1 VGIHFLRKFVGFFLT
16 LHLKILRV
24 LRLKVLFE
32 ADIIKGWC
40 VYCINHKVPICYDQ
54 QLCKS
59 ILKLQKILRIC
70 LRSFVNS
77 HPVPIFTCANIELS
91 IITRGTFIFGRGKPA
106 VNFIN
111 VKCTNFTY
119 ESLFSSY
126 VLALNKLSYKNVW
139 EIENWH
145 LYYMR
150 LKTNDF
156 KVTRLV
162 NLIYCFVLLF
172 KVKSIIWT
180 IRGYMNVL

>member
-1 VGIHFLRKFVGFFLT
+1 M
-16 LHLKILRV
+16 
-24 LRLKVLFE
+24 
-32 ADIIKGWC
+32 
-40 VYCINHKVPICYDQ
+40 
-54 QLCKS
+54 LCKS

-111 VKCTNFTY
+111 GKRTNFTY

-126 VLALNKLSYKNVW
+126 VLALNKLSYKNKWVKCW
-139 EIENWH
+139 WNWH

-180 IRGYMNVL
+180 IRGYMDVL